1 MYKTGLPILRWKR
14 DWEAYFYDYQDED
27 VSIVPNFTSKVSL
40 LAVERKQTVVEC
52 SGMTSSSC
60 E

>member
-1 MYKTGLPILRWKR
+1 MYKTGLSIRRR

-27 VSIVPNFTSKVSL
+27 VSIVPNFTSKVSV
-40 LAVERKQTVVEC
+40 LAVERTKAVVEC
-52 SGMTSSSC
+52 SGMTNSSY